1 MCYFAIGNLLYYP
14 ELPSILTNSKDS
26 VTNETSTDWTV
37 VTTKDLSLSNLFLF
51 NLFYDGETS
60 PVAASET
67 FNITD
72 GSTAITTTSSSSST
86 SSTTASSSATSSAT
100 TPSSA
105 TTHGLTGSSTSAAAA
120 TTTGSVSG
128 QSGGLNTGTKVGVGI
143 AVSAVALGGIAMGY
157 FLFRRRA
164 KKQQYATPPHAAEQ
178 SPVPMEQKPADLAVG
193 PTYDRAPY
201 ELHGLSGPAMI
212 HELSG
217 DATRY

>member
-1 MCYFAIGNLLYYP
+1 M
-14 ELPSILTNSKDS
+14 
-26 VTNETSTDWTV
+26 TNETSTDWTV

-72 GSTAITTTSSSSST
+72 GSTASTTTSSSSATSSTTTSGSATSSTTTST
-86 SSTTASSSATSSAT
+86 SSTS
-100 TPSSA
+100 
-105 TTHGLTGSSTSAAAA
+105 HGLTGSATSTAAAAAA
-120 TTTGSVSG
+120 TTTGSVSN
-128 QSGGLNTGTKVGVGI
+128 QSGGLSTGTKVGVGI
-143 AVSAVALGGIAMGY
+143 GVSVAALGGIAVGY

-164 KKQQYATPPHAAEQ
+164 KKQQHVAPPHAAEQ
-178 SPVPMEQKPADLAVG
+178 SHVPMGEKPAGLTAE
-193 PTYDRAPY
+193 PTYERAPY
-201 ELHGLSGPAMI
+201 ELHGLSRPPMI